1 MVELNLAP
9 GRQQIV
15 KSFNGRVMAVN
26 YVLIL
31 TGVELVRLPTK
42 FKSLIFVFLPKY

>member
-31 TGVELVRLPTK
+31 SRTGQIAYK
-42 FKSLIFVFLPKY
+42 I